1 MVKTTL
7 LLSTL
12 ATTSLVNS
20 QTLRGNTFSKLKE
33 QVSTASNDLASRT
46 TLHLSNFDTTGYSS
60 FGSTSV
66 TSVAVRCVSDEE
78 CLQNYALSRQGCPQ
92 FCVDGFCAP
101 NPNPEEP
108 PVLRLKTGMKVDH
121 SQFKLRSDEEL
132 EKLFR
137 YPPQHFSKG
146 ELDGRF
152 FEVVEGS
159 PEVLEVKY
167 PEKFFEISARLLE
180 SAPGVVDGDKD
191 EAITHNG
198 DHEDL
203 DGKLDGNSDTDFDD
217 FDLDSF
223 AGLDL
228 TSFGGLSEFGVKR
241 GLKVM
246 GDSPDRWR
254 PSNTAAN
261 PWRRNGRL
269 SMGCTAALIGNRV
282 LITAA
287 HCVWDK
293 ATNSWSNFPTFAA
306 GQDGNNKPFGDVR
319 VVRMTIPAGY
329 QTCSS
334 GSDCRAHDWAVL
346 AIHRD
351 DRLNVGYFGFSTS
364 KGNSR
369 LNLAGY
375 PASKNRQLWYDHCPL
390 LSDEGKWIKHRC
402 DTEPGNSGSGIYK
415 IVNGHRYVVAVHGG
429 GFPNLWN
436 RGADVDGRTSSA
448 GRLFDRM
455 LAYRREFG

>member
-1 MVKTTL
+1 
-7 LLSTL
+7 
-12 ATTSLVNS
+12 
-20 QTLRGNTFSKLKE
+20 
-33 QVSTASNDLASRT
+33 
-46 TLHLSNFDTTGYSS
+46 
-60 FGSTSV
+60 
-66 TSVAVRCVSDEE
+66 
-78 CLQNYALSRQGCPQ
+78 
-92 FCVDGFCAP
+92 
-101 NPNPEEP
+101 
-108 PVLRLKTGMKVDH
+108 MKVDH

-132 EKLFR
+132 EKLFS

-228 TSFGGLSEFGVKR
+228 NSFGSSSFGSLSGFGVKR